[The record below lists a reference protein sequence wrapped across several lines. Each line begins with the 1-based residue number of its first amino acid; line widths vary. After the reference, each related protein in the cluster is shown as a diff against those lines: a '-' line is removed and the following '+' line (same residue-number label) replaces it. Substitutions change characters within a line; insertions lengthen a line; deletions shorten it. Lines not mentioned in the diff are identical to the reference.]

1 MENGKK
7 NDIERIDQKIGI
19 YAITGVS
26 MLIYI
31 FWMSL
36 ESASTLA
43 TVTLIIDLVW
53 YCYSQRLL
61 SIYIG
66 DTYSK
71 NYTINYMVCVYGCA
85 AVYILNIPI
94 FYRIIIVLLL
104 GCEGFIRTLFIEIR
118 KLIKESK
125 ELESKVDE

>member
-7 NDIERIDQKIGI
+7 NDIEKIDQKIGI
-19 YAITGVS
+19 YAITGFS
-26 MLIYI
+26 MLIFI
-31 FWMSL
+31 FWMYL
-36 ESASTLA
+36 ENASTLA
-43 TVTLIIDLVW
+43 TVTLIMDLAW

-61 SIYIG
+61 SVYI
-66 DTYSK
+66 DDAYSR

-104 GCEGFIRTLFIEIR
+104 SCEGFIRTMFVEIR
-118 KLIKESK
+118 KLIKKSK
-125 ELESKVDE
+125 ELDSMDDK